1 MGKKINE
8 REWEQAM
15 LEALPYEPDG
25 KLRQYAGR
33 LQEINPPLII
43 WARESVPD
51 PANWGIMNSFGC
63 YAMEEKNHWGASC
76 RCTACGETFTAG
88 YKNKQIRLLQMEDGN
103 LLDGWTDGEEP
114 ETVAFDVSEDK
125 REVMICPMCGVGGE
139 LVRRSRINGRS
150 FTVQIAELTNIG
162 TTTVILYWLATRWL
176 EKTGYSRVTAA
187 PRCATVLSPSG
198 KVIRYGIGT
207 EGKWRKI
214 GRWNDPETMP
224 YCEGGG
230 FYMQSTKTYMFCNA
244 GDMTGT
250 TGEKTAIDTYFRAND
265 ALCASSY
272 LKIWSRNRTIEA
284 LVKTGGAALASDY
297 VRARMKYSYSTDMAG
312 MDLREKKPHRILGVT
327 KEDYRLIVANGW
339 RLQLVGAF
347 KDYRKIFPK
356 TTAAEFTAWGKQI
369 DPTGIDQFRPFF
381 SDGLGRICGYIEKQK
396 TDAVHYLDYRR
407 MLRSLCEMTERE
419 TELTQE
425 EKFPKNLRAA
435 HDRVSDAL
443 TAIRIEQKKVGTH
456 KERRTFAEMKKKYA
470 PLEWKNGEYC
480 IVIPESPAELV
491 REGAVLHHCVGGY
504 ASQHCRGQ
512 MIFFVRHA
520 RRPERSWF
528 TLNEDV
534 NGSKVHRIQLHG
546 YGNEFAH
553 GKKLTIPKEVTDFVQ
568 AWETDVLAP
577 YLLKNNRRTTA

>member
-8 REWEQAM
+8 REWEQAT

-25 KLRQYAGR
+25 KLRQYAEH
-33 LQEINPPLII
+33 LKEINPPLII

-51 PANWGIMNSFGC
+51 PGNWQILNCFGS
-63 YAMEEKNHWGASC
+63 YEVEGKYHWGASC

-88 YKNKQIRLLQMEDGN
+88 YKNKQIILLQMEDGT

-114 ETVAFDVSEDK
+114 ETVAFDVSGDK
-125 REVMICPMCGVGGE
+125 REVMICPMCGVEGE
-139 LVRRSRINGRS
+139 LVRRSKIGGRS

-187 PRCATVLSPSG
+187 PRCATAISPSG
-198 KVIRYGIGT
+198 RVIRFGTGT

-230 FYMQSTKTYMFCNA
+230 FYMRSTGAYMFCNVE
-244 GDMTGT
+244 DMTGT

-272 LKIWSRNRTIEA
+272 LKIWSKHRTIEA
-284 LVKTGGAALASDY
+284 LVKTGGAAIASDY
-297 VRARMKYSYSTDMAG
+297 VRARMKFIYSTDMAD

-327 KEDYRLIVANGW
+327 KEDYRFIVSHAW
-339 RLQLVGAF
+339 TLQLVGAF

-369 DPTGIDQFRPFF
+369 EPTRMTDFRPFF
-381 SDGLGRICGYIEKQK
+381 SDGLGKICGYLQKQK

-407 MLRSLCEMTERE
+407 MLRNLCEMTERE

-425 EKFPKNLRAA
+425 EKFPRDLRSA

-546 YGNEFAH
+546 YGNEYAH
-553 GKKLTIPKEVTDFVQ
+553 GKRLTIPKEVTDFVQ

-577 YLLKNNRRTTA
+577 CLLKNNRRTTA

>member
-8 REWEQAM
+8 REWEQAT
-15 LEALPYEPDG
+15 LEALPYEPDE
-25 KLRQYAGR
+25 KLRRYAKK
-33 LQEINPPLII
+33 LEEIKPPLII

-51 PANWGIMNSFGC
+51 PDDWQILNCFGS
-63 YAMEEKNHWGASC
+63 YEIGGRNHWGAVC
-76 RCTACGETFTAG
+76 RCTECGESFTAG
-88 YKNKQIRLLQMEDGN
+88 YKNKQILLLQMEDGN

-114 ETVAFDVSEDK
+114 ETVSFDVSGNRRED
-125 REVMICPMCGVGGE
+125 MTCPMCGTEGH
-139 LVRRSRINGRS
+139 LIKRSSINGRS
-150 FTVQIAELTNIG
+150 LTVQIAELTNIG

-176 EKTGYSRVTAA
+176 DKTGYGPVTAV

-198 KVIRYGIGT
+198 RVIRYGTGT
-207 EGKWRKI
+207 EGKWKKI
-214 GRWNDPETMP
+214 GRWNDPETIP

-230 FYMQSTKTYMFCNA
+230 FYMKSTGAYMFCNVE
-244 GDMTGT
+244 DMTGT
-250 TGEKTAIDTYFRAND
+250 TGEKTAIDTYFKAKNT
-265 ALCASSY
+265 LCASSY
-272 LKIWSRNRTIEA
+272 LKIWSKHRTIEA
-284 LVKTGGAALASDY
+284 LVKTGGAAIASDY
-297 VRARMKYSYSTDMAG
+297 VRARMKYSYSKDMAG
-312 MDLREKKPHRILGVT
+312 MDLREKKPHRILGVG
-327 KEDYRLIVANGW
+327 KEDYRFIVSHAW
-339 RLQLVGAF
+339 ALRLVGAF

-356 TTAAEFTAWGKQI
+356 TTAAEFTAWGKKI
-369 DPTGIDQFRPFF
+369 DPTGIDYFTPFF

-407 MLRSLCEMTERE
+407 MLKNLCEMTERE

-425 EKFPKNLRAA
+425 EKFPRDLRTA

-443 TAIRIEQKKVGTH
+443 TAIRIEQEKIGTQ

-546 YGNEFAH
+546 YGNEYAH
-553 GKKLTIPKEVTDFVQ
+553 GKRLTIPKEVTDFVQ

>member
-8 REWEQAM
+8 REWEQAT
-15 LEALPYEPDG
+15 LEALPYEPDE
-25 KLRQYAGR
+25 KLRRYAEE
-33 LQEINPPLII
+33 LEEIRQPLII

-51 PANWGIMNSFGC
+51 PANWGILNSFGS
-63 YAMEEKNHWGASC
+63 YEVEDKYHWGAVC
-76 RCTACGETFTAG
+76 RCTDCGESFTAG
-88 YKNKQIRLLQMEDGN
+88 YKNKQILMLQTEDGL

-114 ETVAFDVSEDK
+114 ETISFDVSGDK
-125 REVMICPMCGVGGE
+125 REVMTCPRCGTEGK

-150 FTVQIAELTNIG
+150 LTVQIAELTNIG

-176 EKTGYSRVTAA
+176 DKTGYGPVTFEA
-187 PRCATVLSPSG
+187 RCATAVSPSG
-198 KVIRYGIGT
+198 RVVRYGKAPEIA
-207 EGKWRKI
+207 WRKI

-230 FYMQSTKTYMFCNA
+230 FYMKSTGAYMFCNVE
-244 GDMTGT
+244 DMTGT
-250 TGEKTAIDTYFRAND
+250 TGEKTAIDTYFKAKA

-272 LKIWSRNRTIEA
+272 LKIWSKHRTIEA
-284 LVKTGGAALASDY
+284 LVKTGGAAIASDY
-297 VRARMKYSYSTDMAG
+297 VCARMKYSYSTDMAG
-312 MDLREKKPHRILGVT
+312 MDLREKKPHRILGVG
-327 KEDYRLIVANGW
+327 KDDYRFIVSHAW
-339 RLQLVGAF
+339 ALRLVGAF

-369 DPTGIDQFRPFF
+369 DPTGIDHFTPFF

-407 MLRSLCEMTERE
+407 MLKSLCEMTERE

-425 EKFPKNLRAA
+425 EKFPRNLRTA

-443 TAIRIEQKKVGTH
+443 TAIRIEQKKIGTP
-456 KERRTFAEMKKKYA
+456 KECRTFAEMKKKYA